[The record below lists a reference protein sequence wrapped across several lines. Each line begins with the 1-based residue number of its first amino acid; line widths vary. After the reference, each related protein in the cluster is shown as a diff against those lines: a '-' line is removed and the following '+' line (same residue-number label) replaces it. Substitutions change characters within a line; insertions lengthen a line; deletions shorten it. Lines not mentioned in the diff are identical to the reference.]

1 MKVLVVDD
9 DPVTAQML
17 GTLLLRW
24 GYAVTTATSG
34 GEAWVALQAPE
45 LPSLVLLDWLMPDLS
60 GLEICRRMRAD
71 RRFDAV
77 YIIMVTRLAETE
89 RLVEGLAAGANDY
102 VAKPFQTPEL
112 RARVNVGVRMVQL
125 HSELRERI
133 RQLEAALAE
142 NHQLRGILPICAYC
156 KKVRDDEH
164 YWHNVEKYVSEHSG
178 AQFSH
183 GVCPQ
188 CYEKEVAPQLEGL
201 SGASGSADPPPGEP

>member
-17 GTLLLRW
+17 ATLLLRW
-24 GYAVTTATSG
+24 GHSVTIATSG

-77 YIIMVTRLAETE
+77 YIIMVTSLAETE

-133 RQLEAALAE
+133 RQLEAVLAE

-156 KKVRDDEH
+156 KRVRDDEH
-164 YWHNVEKYVSEHSG
+164 YWHSVEKYVSEHSG

-188 CYEKEVAPQLEGL
+188 CYQKEVAPQLERL
-201 SGASGSADPPPGEP
+201 SGSGDPPTGEP